1 MDADILIRQETESDF
16 DRIDDVVRSA
26 FSDVEES
33 DHTEHQ
39 LVRRLRRSSAYIPG
53 LSLVA
58 VTGGGEVV
66 GHVIL
71 SKVEVGSRDAVHA
84 ALAVAPLSVLPAW
97 QGRGIGSLLMREAHR
112 RAAAMGYGVALVLGH
127 EGYYPR
133 FGYKRASSFGINS
146 PLTLRT
152 SAVWRPSCWQ
162 ADWMVCVAR
171 CAIRRHS
178 ASNDWNFLLNC
189 SLQTYRR

>member
-71 SKVEVGSRDAVHA
+71 SKVEVRSRDAIHA

-97 QGRGIGSLLMREAHR
+97 QGRGIGSLLMRDAHR

-133 FGYKRASSFGINS
+133 FGYIKGLHHLA
-146 PLTLRT
+146 
-152 SAVWRPSCWQ
+152 
-162 ADWMVCVAR
+162 
-171 CAIRRHS
+171 
-178 ASNDWNFLLNC
+178 
-189 SLQTYRR
+189 

>member
-97 QGRGIGSLLMREAHR
+97 QGLGIGSLLMREAHR

-133 FGYKRASSFGINS
+133 FGYKRASSFGIKF
-146 PLTLRT
+146 PFDAPDECCLAAELL
-152 SAVWRPSCWQ
+152 AGGL
-162 ADWMVCVAR
+162 DGVCGTVRYQEAF
-171 CAIRRHS
+171 CIE
-178 ASNDWNFLLNC
+178 
-189 SLQTYRR
+189 